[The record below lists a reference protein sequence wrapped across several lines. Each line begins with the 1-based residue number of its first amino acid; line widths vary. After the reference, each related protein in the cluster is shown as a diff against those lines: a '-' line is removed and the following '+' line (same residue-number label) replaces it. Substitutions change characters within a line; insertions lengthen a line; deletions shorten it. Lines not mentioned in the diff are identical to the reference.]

1 MPFRLRIAALLLFT
15 GLLGGCVQN
24 PSSRPPIDAS
34 TSSLDE
40 LKSISIEARDELR
53 LLAKAQQSIASKSMT
68 SQQHEQEF
76 FQATYIPPGFE
87 KMVTYRYIGLVDKAA
102 EGIAAIAGYQ
112 FIASQ
117 NKPVEDIW
125 VNINIQNA
133 PLNEALRE
141 LGMQTGSAV
150 KIEVH
155 PAAKLMRLSYNK

>member
-1 MPFRLRIAALLLFT
+1 
-15 GLLGGCVQN
+15 
-24 PSSRPPIDAS
+24 
-34 TSSLDE
+34 
-40 LKSISIEARDELR
+40 
-53 LLAKAQQSIASKSMT
+53 
-68 SQQHEQEF
+68 
-76 FQATYIPPGFE
+76 
-87 KMVTYRYIGLVDKAA
+87 MVTYRYIGLVDKAA